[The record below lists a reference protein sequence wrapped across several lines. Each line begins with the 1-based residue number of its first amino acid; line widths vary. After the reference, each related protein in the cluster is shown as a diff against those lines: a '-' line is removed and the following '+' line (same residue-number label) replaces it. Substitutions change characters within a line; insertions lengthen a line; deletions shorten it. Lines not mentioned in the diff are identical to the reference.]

1 MSGSLIKIL
10 SCSIYIAQ
18 QQNKKI
24 LTILLKDYAK
34 TQVSHTQF
42 LFILMLV
49 LCYEDN
55 NSFINDN
62 FYKILEKY
70 IYIFGNHLCRQLIVK
85 DFVPYEL

>member
-1 MSGSLIKIL
+1 MSISLIKIL

-18 QQNKKI
+18 HQNKKI

-34 TQVSHTQF
+34 TQVNYTQF

-49 LCYEDN
+49 ARYEDN
-55 NSFINDN
+55 NIFINET

-70 IYIFGNHLCRQLIVK
+70 IYIFGNHLCRQLIVR
-85 DFVPYEL
+85 D